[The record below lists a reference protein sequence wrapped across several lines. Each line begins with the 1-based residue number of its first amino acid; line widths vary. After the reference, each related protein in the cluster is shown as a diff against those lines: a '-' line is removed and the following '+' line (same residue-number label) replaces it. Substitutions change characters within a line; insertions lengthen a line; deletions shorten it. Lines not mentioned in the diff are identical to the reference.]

1 MPGNH
6 RSPGA
11 DVVDIALAL
20 HIEQVGTLG
29 SLHKHRRPMQ
39 ALESTH
45 WGVDATRNMATS
57 LFEQCCGS
65 GHNSLFAIAG
75 VCWVRPVDSF
85 LDNLGVSGE
94 DTLIFAY
101 YSGLSHV
108 LRHPQAPGQGLT
120 GIRLPGVCQ
129 GPPGK
134 TLSAFASRSQRITTG
149 KAGGQGRSQGTTR
162 TMITACKPRPAP
174 TLALCAR
181 IQHQLNLVVRYV
193 VFRIVGRGD
202 KYGTTT
208 LL

>member
-6 RSPGA
+6 RSPGT
-11 DVVDIALAL
+11 DIVDITLTL

-29 SLHKHRRPMQ
+29 SLHKHRRPMK

-45 WGVDATRNMATS
+45 WRVDATRNIATS

-65 GHNSLFAIAG
+65 GHSSLFTIAG

-108 LRHPQAPGQGLT
+108 LRHQQAPGQRLASV
-120 GIRLPGVCQ
+120 RLPGVGQ

-134 TLSAFASRSQRITTG
+134 TLSTFASCS
-149 KAGGQGRSQGTTR
+149 
-162 TMITACKPRPAP
+162 
-174 TLALCAR
+174 
-181 IQHQLNLVVRYV
+181 
-193 VFRIVGRGD
+193 
-202 KYGTTT
+202 
-208 LL
+208 